1 MFNEE
6 GRMEALRENVSSHK
20 HFLLDGFVEL
30 GALRPVLFIPFFIMF
45 VLSQLANSLLL
56 YVIISQK
63 SLHSPMYILIAGM
76 ACVDLSLPLF
86 FVPNMLLSFL
96 FDWRGISLSG
106 CLVQM
111 HFIHFVGAF
120 QSTLLVWMAL
130 DRYFAICT
138 PLYYHERMALPRF
151 LKFIIPLVVRNV
163 LMITLFVSLAGT
175 LSFCAANVINH
186 CFCEHMAVVKLAC
199 GNTSIN
205 NLVGL
210 LAAFLIPVA
219 DFIFIAASYVVIFSS
234 VLSSGRSG
242 VKALHTCV
250 THIVVIT
257 VSLTIA
263 LVAFLSYR
271 IRNGLPATTRVF
283 FSTMYLLF
291 PSCFNPIIYG
301 IRTTEIRQHIL
312 KILTC
317 YRFVQ
322 AVNYS

>member
-1 MFNEE
+1 MVNSTQ
-6 GRMEALRENVSSHK
+6 NVSSNK
-20 HFLLDGFVEL
+20 HFILNGFNEL
-30 GALRPVLFIPFFIMF
+30 GALRPFLFIPFFIMF
-45 VLSQLANSLLL
+45 VVSLLGNSLLL
-56 YVIISQK
+56 YIVISQK

-76 ACVDLSLPLF
+76 AFVDLSLPVF

-111 HFIHFVGAF
+111 HSIHFVGAF

-138 PLYYHERMALPRF
+138 PLYYHEYMALPRF
-151 LKFIIPLVVRNV
+151 LKFIIPFVIRNV
-163 LMITLFVSLAGT
+163 ILITLFVSLAGT
-175 LSFCAANVINH
+175 LSFCASDVMNH
-186 CFCEHMAVVKLAC
+186 CFCEHMALVELAC
-199 GNTSIN
+199 GSTAIN

-210 LAAFLIPVA
+210 ISLFFIPVG
-219 DFIFIAASYVVIFSS
+219 DIIFVSVSYVVIFTS
-234 VLSSGRSG
+234 VLKTGRSG

-250 THIVVIT
+250 THIVVLS
-257 VSLTIA
+257 VSLIIA

-271 IRNGLPATTRVF
+271 IRNGLPAGIRVF

-301 IRTTEIRQHIL
+301 IRTAEIRQHFVKTL
-312 KILTC
+312 MC
-317 YRFVQ
+317 CRFVQ
-322 AVNYS
+322 TVPHF